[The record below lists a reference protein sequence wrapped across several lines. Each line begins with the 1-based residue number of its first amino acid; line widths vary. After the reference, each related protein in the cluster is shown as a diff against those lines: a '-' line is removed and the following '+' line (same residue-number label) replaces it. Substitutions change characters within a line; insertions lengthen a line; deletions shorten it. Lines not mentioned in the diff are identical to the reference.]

1 VSDTTQPI
9 RRSIEVEYWVVDE
22 RGELVEPGELASAS
36 AGAEREFVRPL
47 LEIKTTPCETTA
59 QLREELFDR
68 LEAVL
73 DMAEASG
80 RRLVPLATPLAGA
93 DVDEIPSDRTR
104 IQNEVIGDEFRHV
117 RHCAGTHI
125 HVEQQPGHEV
135 DQLNAFVALDPAL
148 ALLNS
153 SPYYRGE
160 RLAAGARSML
170 YRREAYDS
178 MPHQGRLWSYIE
190 DEREWTRRLERR
202 YEEFVTA
209 TLDAGV
215 ERATLEANF
224 DPESAIWTPV
234 QFRER
239 FDTVEW
245 RSADAALPGQVVR
258 LADRL
263 AEVTASVRDG
273 TVRIEGETGHRTD
286 EGMVL
291 PSFDAVL
298 EYGDAAI
305 REGLDDDG
313 VRGYLERM
321 GFDVAAYDPLTAH
334 VDGGETIT
342 AEAARDR
349 RLEYADVLEQAVRNR
364 RSINA
369 D

>member
-1 VSDTTQPI
+1 VSDITQSI

-22 RGELVEPGELASAS
+22 RGELVEPGQLASAS

-47 LEIKTTPCETTA
+47 LEIKTTPCETTS

-68 LEAVL
+68 LGAVL
-73 DMAEASG
+73 DKAEASG
-80 RRLVPLATPLAGA
+80 KRVVPLATPMAGA
-93 DVDEIPSDRTR
+93 EVAEIPSERTR
-104 IQNEVIGDEFRHV
+104 IQNEVVGDDFRHV

-125 HVEQQPGHEV
+125 HVEQQAGHEV

-148 ALLNS
+148 ALVNS

-160 RLAAGARSML
+160 RLAASARSML

-178 MPHQGRLWSYIE
+178 MPHQGRLWSYI
-190 DEREWTRRLERR
+190 DDKREWTRRLERR

-209 TLDAGV
+209 TLDADV
-215 ERATLEANF
+215 DRATLEANF

-245 RSADAALPGQVVR
+245 RSADAALPGQVVQ

-273 TVRIEGETGHRTD
+273 EVRIEGETGHRNED
-286 EGMVL
+286 GVVL

-298 EYGDAAI
+298 EYTDAAI
-305 REGLDDDG
+305 RDGLDDQG

-334 VDGGETIT
+334 VDDGPTVT
-342 AEAARDR
+342 AEAARHR
-349 RLEYADVLEQAVRNR
+349 RLEYADVLEQAVRSR
-364 RSINA
+364 RSVNA